1 MIFAAPHWLYALL
14 LVPLLAAAEAWALRR
29 DGTRAALLVARPLWP
44 RVLRRRDERWRFA
57 RLALLL
63 VGATGIV
70 LALARPQWGIV
81 REKIKREGADVVLVL
96 DTSGSMA
103 VEDVAPN
110 RFFLA
115 KAALRNLVARLP
127 GERFALVA
135 FEGEAYPL
143 VPLTLDA
150 DALGLFLETL
160 EPGAVSMPGT
170 SLGTGLERGVS
181 LFVDPQRRH
190 KVMVLV
196 SDGENLEGDVEAAV
210 GRAKE
215 AGVVIHTVGVGTER
229 GQPVPE
235 FDREGRPAGFKK
247 DESGAAVVSRL
258 HAETLEAVARGTGGR
273 FFRITPADTSLSAL
287 AAAVEGLEQRSLARE
302 FSYRKKERFQVPL
315 GVGLFALTAALLV
328 PPPRL
333 RRRAALAGLL
343 LGLAAAPPLHAGETG
358 GLVDE
363 LLLRPR
369 RLTSQGRGEWERG
382 DHPGALRAFEQAAKA
397 RPKDPRA
404 QFNLADGLY
413 KNGKFDEA
421 AAIWRALGQDA
432 RAPLAGP
439 SRFNL
444 GNSLYSKQDYP
455 GAIRAYRDALQVAP
469 GDEATRRNLEL
480 ALRALQQQQQ
490 QQQQQN
496 DKDKQQQNQDQQ
508 QQQQGGQQQQQQ
520 QQQQPKS
527 PQEQEQER
535 YQKEAG
541 MPKERAMQLLDAL
554 QQNEKAEQQKRLR
567 AQARKRT
574 GRDW

>member
-1 MIFAAPHWLYALL
+1 MIFASPHWLWALL
-14 LVPLLAAAEAWALRR
+14 ALPLLAAAEAWALRR
-29 DGTRAALLVARPLWP
+29 DRARTAALVARPLWP
-44 RVLRRRDERWRFA
+44 RVLRRPDERWRLA

-63 VGATGIV
+63 VGAAGLV

-81 REKIKREGADVVLVL
+81 REKIEREGADVVLVL

-115 KAALRNLVARLP
+115 KAALQNLVARLP

-170 SLGTGLERGVS
+170 SLGTGLERGLA
-181 LFVDPQRRH
+181 LFVDPERRH

-196 SDGENLEGDVEAAV
+196 SDGENLEGDVEAV
-210 GRAKE
+210 VLRAKE
-215 AGVVIHTVGVGTER
+215 AGVVIHTVGIGTER
-229 GQPVPE
+229 GQPVPD
-235 FDREGRPAGFKK
+235 FDREGRPVGYKK
-247 DESGAAVVSRL
+247 DESGAVVVSRL
-258 HAETLEAVARGTGGR
+258 DTATLEAAAQRTGGR

-287 AAAVEGLEQRSLARE
+287 AAAIEGLEQRSLARE

-315 GVGLFALTAALLV
+315 GFGLAALGLALLLPPPRWRRTAAAALLLASLGA
-328 PPPRL
+328 P
-333 RRRAALAGLL
+333 AAGAQ
-343 LGLAAAPPLHAGETG
+343 ETG
-358 GLVDE
+358 GVVDE

-369 RLTSQGRGEWERG
+369 RLTSQGRGDWERG

-397 RPKDPRA
+397 RPRDPRA

-432 RAPLAGP
+432 RSPLAAP

-444 GNSLYSKQDYP
+444 GNSLYSKQDFP
-455 GAIRAYRDALQVAP
+455 GAIQAYRDALQVAP

-490 QQQQQN
+490 QQEN
-496 DKDKQQQNQDQQ
+496 NKDKKQD
-508 QQQQGGQQQQQQ
+508 QQQQQ
-520 QQQQPKS
+520 QQQQPGQQQQPRPKS
-527 PQEQEQER
+527 QQEQEQER
-535 YQKEAG
+535 FQKETG

-554 QQNEKAEQQKRLR
+554 QQNEKAEQQKRQR